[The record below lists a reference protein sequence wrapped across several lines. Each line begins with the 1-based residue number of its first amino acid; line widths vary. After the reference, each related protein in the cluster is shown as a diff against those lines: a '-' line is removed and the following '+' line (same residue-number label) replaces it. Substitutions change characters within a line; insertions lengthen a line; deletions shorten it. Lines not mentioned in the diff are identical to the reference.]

1 MYTNVMS
8 LNEISILTPT
18 LKSSSLNKDKG
29 WSGWDWTKPQLFPAS
44 AKSVLDKATPYE
56 VSLACP

>member
-1 MYTNVMS
+1 MRMITPSEAGHMMYTNVMS

-29 WSGWDWTKPQLFPAS
+29 WSG
-44 AKSVLDKATPYE
+44 VGLD
-56 VSLACP
+56 